1 MFTWF
6 DIIILAIITTSSML
20 GAYGGIIKLTIS
32 LLGFIVSILFA
43 YYLSPYT
50 ISIITRYFNNH
61 IALVVTSGIIS
72 YIISLIIC
80 SFVTR
85 KFLLMISIIS
95 GGVIDRSIGLA
106 AGMFRGMI
114 ICLCIFLV
122 LTIFFSDSY
131 LQAETLKDVIQ
142 NTTIDKYP
150 KWLKESVTTSYLDNL
165 SKNLIRTLP
174 QDSLESI
181 KLPKKSKI
189 IDTTNVLEKSQSQE
203 SPNKVKQLPEDLM
216 QELDEVLSKKVE
228 NHD

>member
-61 IALVVTSGIIS
+61 ITLVVTSGIIS

-95 GGVIDRSIGLA
+95 GGVIDRSLGLA
-106 AGMFRGMI
+106 AGMFRSMI

-131 LQAETLKDVIQ
+131 L
-142 NTTIDKYP
+142 
-150 KWLKESVTTSYLDNL
+150 
-165 SKNLIRTLP
+165 
-174 QDSLESI
+174 
-181 KLPKKSKI
+181 
-189 IDTTNVLEKSQSQE
+189 
-203 SPNKVKQLPEDLM
+203 
-216 QELDEVLSKKVE
+216 
-228 NHD
+228 